1 MEPSIEA
8 KRLLL
13 AETIARDPPAADLR
27 LSLFV
32 SAARS
37 FRFDSCLQPFPPKFI
52 VNGEKNIDEL
62 CRVIETIPPV
72 AELTA
77 GLEGLDE
84 STVGLLY
91 WVLCQQ
97 AHPLLR
103 TVPKGKHDEV
113 LAKCACHAK
122 YLQPSHIF
130 EVIHRADQGSERKF
144 RENAVDFRTR
154 YAYHGSR
161 LFNFHSIMHYGLQQ
175 HLNKV
180 SLFGEGIYLSAELS
194 VSQMFSPNGAGW
206 NRSILGTH
214 LACMAL
220 CEYVENPSYVKCQE
234 ETPPPAAD
242 TLPTTTESSTTSD
255 GPSIMTASLTG
266 NNNIPERYILI
277 KNNDLVQVRYLL
289 LYGTTKDANTALNVL
304 QSGAPDPV
312 YIPQQPSYHLHRPP
326 SRFVKWVA
334 ENKAFVLIGGYVGLL
349 LIVGFVN
356 SRNAHYV
363 KEMFW
368 QKLNDVYNSVLGYRP
383 NGEQ

>member
-1 MEPSIEA
+1 MEPSNEA

-13 AETIARDPPAADLR
+13 VESIARDPPAADLR

-37 FRFDSCLQPFPPKFI
+37 FRYDSCLQPFPPKFI
-52 VNGEKNIDEL
+52 VNGEKNIDQL

-72 AELTA
+72 AELAA

-84 STVGLLY
+84 STIGLLY
-91 WVLCQQ
+91 WILCQQ

-103 TVPKGKHDEV
+103 TVSKAKHDEV
-113 LAKCACHAK
+113 LAKCVCHAK
-122 YLQPSHIF
+122 YQQPSHIF
-130 EVIHRADQGSERKF
+130 EVIHRTDQSSERNF
-144 RENAVDFRTR
+144 RENAIDFRTR
-154 YAYHGSR
+154 HAYHGSR

-180 SLFGEGIYLSAELS
+180 SLFGEGIYLSAELQ
-194 VSQMFSPNGAGW
+194 VSQMFSPNGSGW

-214 LACMAL
+214 LACIAL
-220 CEYVENPSYVKCQE
+220 CEYVDNPNYVKCQE
-234 ETPPPAAD
+234 ETHPPAAEAS
-242 TLPTTTESSTTSD
+242 TTTTATASD

-277 KNNDLVQVRYLL
+277 KNNELVQVRYLL
-289 LYGTTKDANTALNVL
+289 LYGNTKDTNTALNVL

-312 YIPQQPSYHLHRPP
+312 YVPAQQPAYNLRRPP

-334 ENKAFVLIGGYVGLL
+334 DNKGFVLIGGYVGLL
-349 LIVGFVN
+349 LIVGFIN

-363 KEMFW
+363 KEMFL
-368 QKLNDVYNSVLGYRP
+368 QKLNHVYNSVLGYRP